1 MITSIF
7 REPKSGFAIIIN
19 AVAFRYLTEAK
30 GTGAVWKYVSDKL
43 PVCRQASTS

>member
-30 GTGAVWKYVSDKL
+30 GTGAVWKYMSDKL
-43 PVCRQASTS
+43 RFVAKASTS